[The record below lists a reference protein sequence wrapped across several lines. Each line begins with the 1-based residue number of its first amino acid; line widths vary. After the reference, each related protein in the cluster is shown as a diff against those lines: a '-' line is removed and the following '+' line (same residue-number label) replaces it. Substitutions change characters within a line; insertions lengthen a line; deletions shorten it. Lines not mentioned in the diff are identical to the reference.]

1 MSPPTKIDLKFTL
14 NSGWKKG
21 ALSPWKPADS
31 GIAEYSAPS
40 ERQYNTP
47 PLLLSMSLFSSLS
60 LACVRACVRA
70 RARIYMCVSPC
81 LVTLAFTSFAFLLL
95 CEFFVCLLCFGVLS
109 FLLLCAAEVF
119 SFLFLGAVFCH
130 NFSFLFCLFEEERQ
144 PTARNAKFG
153 SFVFGFFL
161 GSGEGFLFLVC
172 LSLASFPVM
181 G

>member
-60 LACVRACVRA
+60 LACVRACASAHLRVR
-70 RARIYMCVSPC
+70 
-81 LVTLAFTSFAFLLL
+81 LALSRYFGFHFPLLFLLL